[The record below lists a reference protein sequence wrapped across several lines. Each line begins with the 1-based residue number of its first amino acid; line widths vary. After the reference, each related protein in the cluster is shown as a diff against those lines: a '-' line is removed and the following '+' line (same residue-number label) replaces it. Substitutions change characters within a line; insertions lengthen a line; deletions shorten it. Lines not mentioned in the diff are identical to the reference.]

1 MLGLP
6 FIKWYGFFP
15 FACVWIRSVEQILN
29 SSMLQAEE
37 TTKVSAVDTFE
48 TGRFF
53 LVLVCSADVPVQMLL
68 AERAPHYPVNTQG
81 SRSYGRAKGQE
92 WLRQYVIWLS
102 SPGHQSLEKDTQF
115 ALPRSGA
122 EPVSEVGDVI
132 GMVTNPHACYK
143 HH

>member
-6 FIKWYGFFP
+6 FIKWYGVFSFCLGVDQECRTNP
-15 FACVWIRSVEQILN
+15 QLLN
-29 SSMLQAEE
+29 VKSWRDYKGVCCGYFWNG
-37 TTKVSAVDTFE
+37 TI
-48 TGRFF
+48 F
-53 LVLVCSADVPVQMLL
+53 LVLVCSTAVPVQMLL

-102 SPGHQSLEKDTQF
+102 SPGNQSLEKDTQF

-122 EPVSEVGDVI
+122 EPVSGAGDVT